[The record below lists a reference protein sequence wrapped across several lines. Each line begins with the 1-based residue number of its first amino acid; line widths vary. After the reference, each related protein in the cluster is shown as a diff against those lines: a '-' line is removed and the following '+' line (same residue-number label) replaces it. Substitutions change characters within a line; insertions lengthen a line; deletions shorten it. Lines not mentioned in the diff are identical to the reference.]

1 MPAIAIVIQQEE
13 KSDDSIQNYS
23 YTPPIRI
30 SGAMQLRTSSTSTG
44 RRGWNW
50 RRSYKRGD
58 FVKRTVV
65 VGPDSEWGET
75 LRVRITSIRGE
86 VFRGKLA
93 SRPSA
98 AAFANLELGSSIV
111 FRRGHIHSL
120 SRGPALRK

>member
-1 MPAIAIVIQQEE
+1 
-13 KSDDSIQNYS
+13 
-23 YTPPIRI
+23 
-30 SGAMQLRTSSTSTG
+30 MQLQDIEKM
-44 RRGWNW
+44 RRQEGIEDPELGDQIAQL
-50 RRSYKRGD
+50 KRGD
-58 FVKRTVV
+58 FVKLTVLS
-65 VGPDSEWGET
+65 GPESEWGET
-75 LRVRITSIRGE
+75 LRVRITSIRGD